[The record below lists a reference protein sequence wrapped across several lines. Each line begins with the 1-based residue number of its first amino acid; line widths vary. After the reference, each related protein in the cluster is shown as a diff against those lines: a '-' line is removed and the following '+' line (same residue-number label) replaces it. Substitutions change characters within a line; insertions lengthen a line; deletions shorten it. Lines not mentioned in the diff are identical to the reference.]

1 VDARLSTILRNR
13 SLNNGCNLQ
22 RVAVQNCVGST
33 LGRIFDLAG
42 WEWHVNPVCVGDWS
56 PDFWVSFPC
65 SHSECGS
72 HTLLI
77 SVLPID
83 NIEDYNNHP
92 SLKHAF
98 TIEEDPQRIHEGVEA
113 GAAFLSQFEYQG
125 KEAADILVYDLGIP
139 VEE

>member
-1 VDARLSTILRNR
+1 
-13 SLNNGCNLQ
+13 
-22 RVAVQNCVGST
+22 
-33 LGRIFDLAG
+33 
-42 WEWHVNPVCVGDWS
+42 

-83 NIEDYNNHP
+83 KIADYDNHR

-98 TIEEDPQRIHEGVEA
+98 TIQEDPQRIHEGVEA
-113 GAAFLSQFEYQG
+113 GAAFGSSPEVTTWVSAHGSGGGTHNVPFFVPGAGELWLRAEKRVLRQS
-125 KEAADILVYDLGIP
+125 V
-139 VEE
+139 